1 VIAVAIT
8 PDSTRAVSAS
18 QDQTLKVWD
27 LTTGTLIC
35 TFTCEGIVYGV
46 AVAPDG
52 RTIVA
57 GDAAGRVYVLRL
69 EEGGAET

>member
-1 VIAVAIT
+1 MKT
-8 PDSTRAVSAS
+8 SPSTVH
-18 QDQTLKVWD
+18 V
-27 LTTGTLIC
+27 IC
-35 TFTCEGIVYGV
+35 TFTCEGSVYGV

-57 GDAAGRVYVLRL
+57 GDALGRVYVLRL